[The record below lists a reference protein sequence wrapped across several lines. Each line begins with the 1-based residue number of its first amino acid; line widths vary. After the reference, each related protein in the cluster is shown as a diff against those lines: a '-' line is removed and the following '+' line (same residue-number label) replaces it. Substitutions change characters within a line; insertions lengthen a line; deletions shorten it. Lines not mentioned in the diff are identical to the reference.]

1 MSYETYHIPV
11 NFTDAGKLFGVFEI
25 RNAVETVLLCVP
37 ILFLCLALLPLTLM
51 PKIIVTMAILVPVGG
66 FALIGIGG
74 DSLTRWLKAWMHWRK
89 HRRMIFY
96 RGEARLARRPSRHS
110 RHACLSGAAANGK
123 RPRGEQERNLFAP
136 DRVLHSGCDICRN
149 AAQHELAVVILRSVA
164 DGICLGSK
172 KQNDLVGELLQRP
185 FCGRFQKGR

>member
-25 RNAVETVLLCVP
+25 RNAVETVLLCIP

-74 DSLTRWLKAWMHWRK
+74 DSLTRWLKAWINWRK

-96 RGEARLARRPSRHS
+96 RGGGASMSMKDAIFGTAAPTSHGGATYRDSIQAWLPVKNIIGRRGH
-110 RHACLSGAAANGK
+110 
-123 RPRGEQERNLFAP
+123 
-136 DRVLHSGCDICRN
+136 
-149 AAQHELAVVILRSVA
+149 HEGQPVYQ
-164 DGICLGSK
+164 D
-172 KQNDLVGELLQRP
+172 P
-185 FCGRFQKGR
+185 

>member
-1 MSYETYHIPV
+1 MSYDTYHIPV

-25 RNAVETVLLCVP
+25 RNAVETVLLCIP

-74 DSLTRWLKAWMHWRK
+74 DSLSRWLKAWMQWHR

-96 RGEARLARRPSRHS
+96 RGEVHS
-110 RHACLSGAAANGK
+110 A
-123 RPRGEQERNLFAP
+123 
-136 DRVLHSGCDICRN
+136 
-149 AAQHELAVVILRSVA
+149 
-164 DGICLGSK
+164 
-172 KQNDLVGELLQRP
+172 
-185 FCGRFQKGR
+185 